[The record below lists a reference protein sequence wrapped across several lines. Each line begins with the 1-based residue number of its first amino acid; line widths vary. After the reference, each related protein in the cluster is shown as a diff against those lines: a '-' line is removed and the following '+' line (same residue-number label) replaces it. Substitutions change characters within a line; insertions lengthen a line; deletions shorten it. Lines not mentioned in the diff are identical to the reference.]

1 MRRLSRW
8 PAASSVLE
16 ALLVVVGLASL
27 AAYGWFT
34 IEMRRL
40 ELDNRKAVA
49 RMLIDRVAAVDAPP
63 STTMPPP
70 APDPALLG
78 QFDIPRLRLSA
89 AIRVGDDDD
98 ALDGAVGYLPDTP
111 PPWKHGNTA
120 FAAHRDRLFRAL
132 ADIRIGDEIF
142 LSTTHGDF
150 RYVVSGLFIANP
162 RDVWILDPSDG
173 VDLTLITCYP
183 FVYIGHAPQR
193 FVVRATKVDSEP

>member
-8 PAASSVLE
+8 PAVNRVVE
-16 ALLVVVGLASL
+16 ALLVVIGLASL
-27 AAYGWFT
+27 TTYGWFT
-34 IEMRRL
+34 IETRRL
-40 ELDNRKAVA
+40 ESDNRIAVT
-49 RMLIDRVAAVDAPP
+49 RMLNDRVAAVDATRP
-63 STTMPPP
+63 TTMPPP
-70 APDPALLG
+70 AADPALLG
-78 QFDIPRLRLSA
+78 QLDIPRLHLSA
-89 AIRVGDDDD
+89 AIRAGDDDD

-132 ADIRIGDEIF
+132 ADIRIGDEIE

-150 RYVVSGLFIANP
+150 RYVVRATFIANP
-162 RDVWILDPSDG
+162 SDVWILEDADG

-193 FVVRATKVDSEP
+193 FIVRAEKMDSWP